1 LGELRSVSVQGMPEL
16 YELWTLTEEVRERLR
31 AIRRERL
38 EIKRKLEGDGFWID
52 KTYVLR
58 GARRY
63 GPYYRLRWLG
73 PDGKKHA
80 KYLGKDPTIAL
91 PDSHVERLI
100 KGLERL
106 DFEEERLLSAVTD
119 AVEALRR
126 GLGYVPTPE
135 PHANPHGRDE
145 EGAGFLRHKSHEKC
159 VKHKSQI
166 FFGRRPRNATN

>member
-1 LGELRSVSVQGMPEL
+1 MPEL
-16 YELWTLTEEVRERLR
+16 YELRTLTEELTEKLR
-31 AIRRERL
+31 TIRRERL
-38 EIKRKLEGDGFWID
+38 EIERKLEGGGFWID

-58 GARRY
+58 GAKRY

-80 KYLGKDPTIAL
+80 KYLGKDPTIVL
-91 PDSHVERLI
+91 PDSHVERLV
-100 KGLERL
+100 KELERL
-106 DFEEERLLSAVTD
+106 EREEERLLSAVTD

-145 EGAGFLRHKSHEKC
+145 EGAGFFETQVSRKMRETQVSN
-159 VKHKSQI
+159 I
-166 FFGRRPRNATN
+166 FRGEA